1 MKRILCVLLIL
12 LLLCGCDVSGGA
24 GQTAPAKGAAHI
36 VVTLPTIDGSD
47 MTGLPEVQ
55 AAVNAITV
63 PEIGVEVE
71 FMTIPALTTAAEYPS
86 MITAGKQID
95 LMVLNNENIENY
107 VNQHMLLPL
116 DSLLAACGQQIL
128 KIDSEYSLSEGS
140 TFGGTVYG
148 LSNPSITIGQCAGL
162 WISRDLLEE
171 VSFHYEP
178 EKIYSFDELDVLFSR
193 LKKAYPDAYPL
204 GQITNNYGFSTS
216 SFFLGLAFDS
226 LFSADP
232 AVLSV
237 DDGGTE
243 LIDLYESRQFR
254 TWLEYMR
261 KWYLDGYIYPDS
273 AITTATSLGL
283 LQAGIVLSVPQSGTP
298 YMLEAEDIGYEIV
311 PMRLSPV
318 RRGIRSNMGIFWTIP
333 VTSREPEAA
342 MRFLNMMFSDKRIV
356 NLLAWGIHGRDYTL
370 DAPGGFA
377 ELESRCYVNPLGMF
391 GDQRLRYE
399 VDGETRRAVRDT
411 FSKKAVCI
419 NEQYMGFSF
428 NSSGLTQELLEIEK
442 VKGQYLKLLEAGC
455 VDLDTV
461 YPEFIQKLY
470 DAGLQ
475 RVIDEKQRQFDAW
488 LAENQEN

>member
-24 GQTAPAKGAAHI
+24 GRTAPAKGAAHI

-63 PEIGVEVE
+63 PEIGAEVE

-128 KIDSEYSLSEGS
+128 EIDSEYSLSEGS

-193 LKKAYPDAYPL
+193 LKKLTRMPTPWGKL
-204 GQITNNYGFSTS
+204 PIITVFPHPP
-216 SFFLGLAFDS
+216 SF
-226 LFSADP
+226 
-232 AVLSV
+232 
-237 DDGGTE
+237 
-243 LIDLYESRQFR
+243 
-254 TWLEYMR
+254 
-261 KWYLDGYIYPDS
+261 
-273 AITTATSLGL
+273 
-283 LQAGIVLSVPQSGTP
+283 
-298 YMLEAEDIGYEIV
+298 
-311 PMRLSPV
+311 
-318 RRGIRSNMGIFWTIP
+318 
-333 VTSREPEAA
+333 
-342 MRFLNMMFSDKRIV
+342 
-356 NLLAWGIHGRDYTL
+356 LAWPLTACSAQIR
-370 DAPGGFA
+370 
-377 ELESRCYVNPLGMF
+377 RCCQWM
-391 GDQRLRYE
+391 
-399 VDGETRRAVRDT
+399 
-411 FSKKAVCI
+411 
-419 NEQYMGFSF
+419 M
-428 NSSGLTQELLEIEK
+428 
-442 VKGQYLKLLEAGC
+442 AG
-455 VDLDTV
+455 
-461 YPEFIQKLY
+461 PS
-470 DAGLQ
+470 
-475 RVIDEKQRQFDAW
+475 
-488 LAENQEN
+488 